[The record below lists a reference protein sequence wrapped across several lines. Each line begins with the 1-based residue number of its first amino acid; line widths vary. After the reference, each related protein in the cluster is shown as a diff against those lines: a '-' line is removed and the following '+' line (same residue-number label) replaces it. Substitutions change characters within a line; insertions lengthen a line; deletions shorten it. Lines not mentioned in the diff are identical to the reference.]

1 MKSKLTRA
9 IAQKL
14 KQIVPNATIYE
25 DSTMQSSKDFY
36 FVLSIMHAGVE
47 NVGINV
53 QNKEFLVDIALV
65 ENKPNKDLVEQ
76 IVSQCEAFFNVIE
89 IDGNQI
95 FPESYMPD
103 ETDGVQHIRFN
114 VAFPQYIEWSEN

>member
-9 IAQKL
+9 ITQKL

-65 ENKPNKDLVEQ
+65 ENKPNKDLVEE

-103 ETDGVQHIRFN
+103 ETDGVQHIRFT